1 MTYLRQPWVHTRS
14 AEFRWIHLFLR
25 WSVTGV
31 MIKKELELS
40 DWEAY
45 YQASEQRGQSPL
57 LSRALNLI
65 SANEGSRQAVDLG
78 CGAGMET
85 RQLLAAGWDVLAIDR
100 EAGAYLPYLFGPA
113 GFCVIRKPEELPR
126 RLPLLYAQLTRT

>member
-1 MTYLRQPWVHTRS
+1 M
-14 AEFRWIHLFLR
+14 RWP
-25 WSVTGV
+25 VTDV

-57 LSRALNLI
+57 LSRALSLI

-100 EAGAYLPYLFGPA
+100 EAVAIARTSALSQGVSGGRLATLA
-113 GFCVIRKPEELPR
+113 CDFCTADAVTGLQIDPCRS
-126 RLPLLYAQLTRT
+126 RLAVLSARIF